1 MRWPAIVVGLLIAI
15 QLAAAQTQT
24 PAGEPAVRIVSP
36 ADGTFV
42 KGPTSLR
49 VEVEP
54 AAATSNVVMFADG
67 KQVCSLARAPFTC
80 DWDAGPDMREHQ
92 IRVVVSLAGGGR
104 IVRTAL
110 TGVIE
115 NLFSSSVDAV
125 EVVASVMNGSRP
137 VRGLPQ
143 SAFHISED
151 DVPQSIVQFSG
162 GDDLPLEVVVAVD
175 NSASVGPF
183 MAVLKQAVR
192 EFLGS
197 LSRNDRVTLLGFGNR
212 VVTFARRESDQAAR
226 LAALD
231 RMNASGHTV
240 LYDAVLQGLDVL
252 ERQSGRR
259 ALVVFTDGEDE
270 GSSAVLPTV
279 DRRLRET
286 EVTVFM
292 IGEGRGNNVAALQ
305 RVMTRIAEP
314 TGGSAVFE
322 EKPEDLQR
330 AFASIRSELSSQY
343 LLGYVS
349 TNEQRDGSWRRLK
362 IDVDGHGKVRARE
375 GYRAPTER

>member
-1 MRWPAIVVGLLIAI
+1 M
-15 QLAAAQTQT
+15 
-24 PAGEPAVRIVSP
+24 
-36 ADGTFV
+36 
-42 KGPTSLR
+42 
-49 VEVEP
+49 
-54 AAATSNVVMFADG
+54 
-67 KQVCSLARAPFTC
+67 
-80 DWDAGPDMREHQ
+80 
-92 IRVVVSLAGGGR
+92 
-104 IVRTAL
+104 

-115 NLFSSSVDAV
+115 NLFSTSVDTV

-137 VRGLPQ
+137 VRRLPQ

-151 DVPQSIVQFSG
+151 DVPQSIVQFAG
-162 GDDLPLEVVVAVD
+162 EDDLPLEVVVAVD
-175 NSASVGPF
+175 NSTSVGPF
-183 MAVLKQAVR
+183 MPVLKQAVR

-197 LSRNDRVTLLGFGNR
+197 LSPNDRVTLLGFSNR
-212 VVTFARRESDQAAR
+212 VVTFTRRTTDQATR

-292 IGEGRGNNVAALQ
+292 VGEGRGTKVAALQ
-305 RVMTRIAEP
+305 RVMRRIAEP
-314 TGGSAVFE
+314 TGGTAVFE
-322 EKPEDLQR
+322 EKPEDLQK
-330 AFASIRSELSSQY
+330 AFGSIRSELSSQY

-349 TNEQRDGSWRRLK
+349 TNEKRDGSWRRLK
-362 IDVDGHGKVRARE
+362 VDVDGHGKVRARE